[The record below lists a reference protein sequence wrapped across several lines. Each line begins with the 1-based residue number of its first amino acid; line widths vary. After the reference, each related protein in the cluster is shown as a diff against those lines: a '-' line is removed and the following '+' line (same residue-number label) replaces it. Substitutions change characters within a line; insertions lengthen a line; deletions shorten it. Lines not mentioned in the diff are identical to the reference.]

1 MDAATHKRHVLFTHL
16 SPCSSMSNPFKLRQ
30 WALMAALSQAAVP
43 ALAQDTLSRI
53 ASSGELRLG
62 HREKSLP
69 FSYKDSASG
78 KVQGYTVD
86 ICLQIFEE
94 IKKELKRPDLRVNYL
109 LVDGKN
115 RITDVKNN
123 VVDLECGGTA
133 NTAAR
138 QKEIAFSHHIFVA
151 SSAFLVRKSSNIK
164 TLDDLQGKKI
174 AVQGKT
180 TNENLLRAN
189 ERTFNR
195 KFNYVLVESTLDAVN
210 ALAKGEADAAFAD
223 DAGIWIPLTR
233 LGKSMDDYHFLEKRL
248 SVEPY
253 SIGLRKDDPKFKE
266 LVDRVTRRM
275 IQNGEM
281 AALYKK
287 WFSSEQGT
295 LPISI
300 FMKEALRRPS
310 DIGVEQIAF

>member
-1 MDAATHKRHVLFTHL
+1 MLRHL
-16 SPCSSMSNPFKLRQ
+16 
-30 WALMAALSQAAVP
+30 ALMAALL
-43 ALAQDTLSRI
+43 LANAPTWAEDTLARI

-69 FSYKDSASG
+69 FSYKDASSG

-94 IKKELKRPDLRVNYL
+94 IKKELKRPDLKLKYL

-115 RITDVKNN
+115 RISDVKDN

-151 SSAFLVRKSSNIK
+151 SSAFLVRKNSGIK
-164 TLDDLQGKKI
+164 TLDDLQNKKI

-180 TNENLLRAN
+180 TNENLLKAN

-195 KFNYVLVESTLDAVN
+195 KFDYVPVESTLDAVN

-233 LGKSMDDYHFLEKRL
+233 LGKSMDDYLFLEKRL

-253 SIGLRKDDPKFKE
+253 SIGLRRNDPKFKE

-275 IQNGEM
+275 IQGGEM
-281 AALYKK
+281 TVLYKR
-287 WFSSEQGT
+287 WFSSDQGT
-295 LPISI
+295 LPMSI

>member
-1 MDAATHKRHVLFTHL
+1 MKI
-16 SPCSSMSNPFKLRQ
+16 SSMLRP
-30 WALMAALSQAAVP
+30 WALMAALACAAAAP
-43 ALAQDTLSRI
+43 AWAEDTLGRI
-53 ASSGELRLG
+53 ASAGDLRLG

-69 FSYKDSASG
+69 FSYKDANSG

-94 IKKELKRPDLRVNYL
+94 IKKELKRPDLKLTYL

-151 SSAFLVRKSSNIK
+151 SSAFLVKKNSGIK

-180 TNENLLRAN
+180 TNENLLKAN
-189 ERTFNR
+189 ERTFAR
-195 KFNYVLVESTLDAVN
+195 KFNYVPVDSTLDAVN
-210 ALAKGEADAAFAD
+210 ALVKGDADAAFAD

-233 LGKSMDDYHFLEKRL
+233 LGKSMDEYQFLEKRL

-253 SIGLRKDDPKFKE
+253 SIGLRREDPKFKE

-275 IQNGEM
+275 IQNGELT
-281 AALYKK
+281 ALYKK

-295 LPISI
+295 LLPMSV

>member
-1 MDAATHKRHVLFTHL
+1 MHFISR
-16 SPCSSMSNPFKLRQ
+16 LRP
-30 WALMAALSQAAVP
+30 WALMAALAAFGSTAP
-43 ALAQDTLSRI
+43 AWAEDTLARI
-53 ASSGELRLG
+53 ASSGELKLG

-69 FSYKDSASG
+69 FSFKDANG
-78 KVQGYTVD
+78 AVKGYTVD
-86 ICLQIFEE
+86 VCLQIFDE
-94 IKKELKRPDLRVNYL
+94 IKKELKRPDLRVHYL

-115 RITDVKNN
+115 RISDVKDG

-151 SSAFLVRKSSNIK
+151 TSSFLVRKSSGIK

-180 TNENLLRAN
+180 TNEGLLRAN
-189 ERTFNR
+189 ERTYNR
-195 KFNYVLVESTLDAVN
+195 HFNYVLADSTLDVVG
-210 ALAKGEADAAFAD
+210 ALVKGEADAAFAD

-233 LGKSMDDYHFLEKRL
+233 LGKNVDDYHFLEKRL
-248 SVEPY
+248 SLEPY

-275 IQNGEM
+275 IQGGEM

-287 WFSSEQGT
+287 WFSVDQQGM
-295 LPISI
+295 LPMSL

-310 DIGVEQIAF
+310 DMGVEQIAF

>member
-1 MDAATHKRHVLFTHL
+1 MKSVSMLRHG
-16 SPCSSMSNPFKLRQ
+16 
-30 WALMAALSQAAVP
+30 ALMAALL
-43 ALAQDTLSRI
+43 LANAPVWAEDTLARI
-53 ASSGELRLG
+53 ASAGELRLG

-69 FSYKDSASG
+69 FSYKDATSG

-86 ICLQIFEE
+86 ICLQIYEE
-94 IKKELKRPDLRVNYL
+94 IKKELKRPDLKLKYL

-115 RITDVKNN
+115 RISDVKDN

-138 QKEIAFSHHIFVA
+138 QKEISFSHHIFVA
-151 SSAFLVRKSSNIK
+151 SSAFLVRKNSGIK
-164 TLDDLQGKKI
+164 TLDDLQNKKI

-180 TNENLLRAN
+180 TNENLLKAN

-195 KFNYVLVESTLDAVN
+195 KFEYVPVESTLDAVN
-210 ALAKGEADAAFAD
+210 ALAKGQADAAFAD

-233 LGKSMDDYHFLEKRL
+233 LGKSMDDYVFLEKRL

-253 SIGLRKDDPKFKE
+253 SIGLRRDDPKFKE

-275 IQNGEM
+275 IQGGEM
-281 AALYKK
+281 TTLYKK
-287 WFSSEQGT
+287 WFSAEQGT
-295 LPISI
+295 LPMSI

>member
-1 MDAATHKRHVLFTHL
+1 MLRHV
-16 SPCSSMSNPFKLRQ
+16 
-30 WALMAALSQAAVP
+30 ALMAALLLTNATAW
-43 ALAQDTLSRI
+43 AEDTLARI
-53 ASSGELRLG
+53 ASAGELRLG

-69 FSYKDSASG
+69 FSYKDATSG

-86 ICLQIFEE
+86 ICLQIYEE
-94 IKKELKRPDLRVNYL
+94 IKKELKRPDLKLKYL

-115 RITDVKNN
+115 RISDVKDN

-151 SSAFLVRKSSNIK
+151 SSAFLVRKNSGIK
-164 TLDDLQGKKI
+164 TLDDLQNKKI

-180 TNENLLRAN
+180 TNENLLKAN

-195 KFNYVLVESTLDAVN
+195 KFNYVSVDSTLDAVN

-233 LGKSMDDYHFLEKRL
+233 LGKSMDDYLFLEKRL

-253 SIGLRKDDPKFKE
+253 SIGLRREDPKFKE

-275 IQNGEM
+275 IQGGDM
-281 AALYKK
+281 LTLYKR
-287 WFSSEQGT
+287 WFSSDQGT
-295 LPISI
+295 LPMSI

>member
-1 MDAATHKRHVLFTHL
+1 MKSVSMLRHG
-16 SPCSSMSNPFKLRQ
+16 
-30 WALMAALSQAAVP
+30 ALMAALLLTNATAW
-43 ALAQDTLSRI
+43 AEDTLARI
-53 ASSGELRLG
+53 ASAGELRLG

-69 FSYKDSASG
+69 FSYKDAASG

-86 ICLQIFEE
+86 ICLQIYEE
-94 IKKELKRPDLRVNYL
+94 IKKELKRPDLKLKYL

-115 RITDVKNN
+115 RISDVKDN

-151 SSAFLVRKSSNIK
+151 SSAFLVRKNSGIK
-164 TLDDLQGKKI
+164 TLDDLQNKKI

-180 TNENLLRAN
+180 TNENLLKAN

-195 KFNYVLVESTLDAVN
+195 KFNYVSVDSTLDAVN

-233 LGKSMDDYHFLEKRL
+233 LGKSMDDYLFLEKRL

-253 SIGLRKDDPKFKE
+253 SIGLRREDPKFKE

-275 IQNGEM
+275 IQGGDM
-281 AALYKK
+281 LTLYKR
-287 WFSSEQGT
+287 WFSSDQGT
-295 LPISI
+295 LPMSI

>member
-1 MDAATHKRHVLFTHL
+1 M
-16 SPCSSMSNPFKLRQ
+16 LRLV
-30 WALMAALSQAAVP
+30 ALMAALVLANAP
-43 ALAQDTLSRI
+43 AWAEDTLARI

-69 FSYKDSASG
+69 FSFKDATSG

-86 ICLQIFEE
+86 ICLQIYEE
-94 IKKELKRPDLRVNYL
+94 IKKELKRPDLKLKYL

-115 RITDVKNN
+115 RISDVKDN

-138 QKEIAFSHHIFVA
+138 QKEISFSHHIFVA
-151 SSAFLVRKSSNIK
+151 SSAFLVRKNSGIK
-164 TLDDLQGKKI
+164 TLDDLQNKKI

-180 TNENLLRAN
+180 TNENLLKAN

-195 KFNYVLVESTLDAVN
+195 KFNYVPVDSTLDAVN

-233 LGKSMDDYHFLEKRL
+233 LGKSMDDYLFLDKRL

-253 SIGLRKDDPKFKE
+253 SIGLRRDDPKFKE

-275 IQNGEM
+275 IQGGEM
-281 AALYKK
+281 LTLYKR
-287 WFSSEQGT
+287 WFSSDQGT
-295 LPISI
+295 LPMSI

>member
-1 MDAATHKRHVLFTHL
+1 M
-16 SPCSSMSNPFKLRQ
+16 LRPM
-30 WALMAALSQAAVP
+30 ALMLAALLLANAP
-43 ALAQDTLSRI
+43 AWAEDTLARI

-69 FSYKDSASG
+69 FSYKDATSG

-86 ICLQIFEE
+86 ICLQIYEE
-94 IKKELKRPDLRVNYL
+94 IKKELKRPDLKLKYL

-115 RITDVKNN
+115 RISDVKGN
-123 VVDLECGGTA
+123 VVDLECGGTS

-138 QKEIAFSHHIFVA
+138 QKEISFSHHIFVA
-151 SSAFLVRKSSNIK
+151 SSAFLVRKNSGIK
-164 TLDDLQGKKI
+164 TLDDLQNKKI

-180 TNENLLRAN
+180 TNENLLKAN

-195 KFNYVLVESTLDAVN
+195 KFNYVPVDSTLDAVN

-233 LGKSMDDYHFLEKRL
+233 LGKSMDDYHFLDKRL

-253 SIGLRKDDPKFKE
+253 SIGLRREDPKFKE

-275 IQNGEM
+275 IQGGEM
-281 AALYKK
+281 LTLYKR
-287 WFSSEQGT
+287 WFSSDQGT
-295 LPISI
+295 LPMSI
-300 FMKEALRRPS
+300 FMKEAMRRPS

>member
-1 MDAATHKRHVLFTHL
+1 MLRHL
-16 SPCSSMSNPFKLRQ
+16 
-30 WALMAALSQAAVP
+30 ALMAALLLANAP
-43 ALAQDTLSRI
+43 AWAEDTLARI

-69 FSYKDSASG
+69 FSYKDATSG

-86 ICLQIFEE
+86 ICLQIYEE
-94 IKKELKRPDLRVNYL
+94 IKKELKRPDLKLRYL

-115 RITDVKNN
+115 RITDVKDN

-138 QKEIAFSHHIFVA
+138 QKEISFSHHIFVA
-151 SSAFLVRKSSNIK
+151 SSAFLVRKNSGIK
-164 TLDDLQGKKI
+164 TLDDLQNKKI

-180 TNENLLRAN
+180 TNENLLKAN

-195 KFNYVLVESTLDAVN
+195 KFNYVAVDSTLDAVN

-233 LGKSMDDYHFLEKRL
+233 LGKSMDDYQFLDKRL

-253 SIGLRKDDPKFKE
+253 SIGLRREDPKFKE

-275 IQNGEM
+275 IQGGEM
-281 AALYKK
+281 LTLYKR
-287 WFSSEQGT
+287 WFSSDQGT
-295 LPISI
+295 LPMSI

>member
-1 MDAATHKRHVLFTHL
+1 MT
-16 SPCSSMSNPFKLRQ
+16 LRP
-30 WALMAALSQAAVP
+30 WALMAALVLAHMP
-43 ALAQDTLSRI
+43 AWAEDTLARI
-53 ASSGELRLG
+53 ASAGELRLG

-69 FSYKDSASG
+69 FSYKEATTG

-86 ICLQIFEE
+86 ICLQIYEE
-94 IKKELKRPDLRVNYL
+94 IKKELKRPDLRLKYL

-115 RITDVKNN
+115 RITDVKDN

-151 SSAFLVRKSSNIK
+151 SSAFLVRKNSGIK

-174 AVQGKT
+174 AVQAKT
-180 TNENLLRAN
+180 TNENLLKAN
-189 ERTFNR
+189 ERTFVR
-195 KFNYVLVESTLDAVN
+195 KFNYVPVDSTLDAVN
-210 ALAKGEADAAFAD
+210 ALAKGDADAAFAD

-233 LGKSMDDYHFLEKRL
+233 LGKAMDEYQFLDKRL

-253 SIGLRKDDPKFKE
+253 SIGLRREDPKFKE

-275 IQNGEM
+275 IQSGEM
-281 AALYKK
+281 TTLYKK
-287 WFSSEQGT
+287 WFSSDQGT
-295 LPISI
+295 LPMSV

>member
-1 MDAATHKRHVLFTHL
+1 MTFVST
-16 SPCSSMSNPFKLRQ
+16 LRPL
-30 WALMAALSQAAVP
+30 ALMMVVAALWLAHAP
-43 ALAQDTLSRI
+43 ARAEDTLARI
-53 ASSGELRLG
+53 ASSSELRLG

-69 FSYKDSASG
+69 FSYKDAASG

-86 ICLQIFEE
+86 ICLQIYEE
-94 IKKELKRPDLRVNYL
+94 IKKELKRPDLRLKYL

-115 RITDVKNN
+115 RITDVKDS

-151 SSAFLVRKSSNIK
+151 SSAFLVRKNSGIK
-164 TLDDLQGKKI
+164 TLDDLQNKKI
-174 AVQGKT
+174 SVQGKT
-180 TNENLLRAN
+180 TNENLLKAN

-195 KFNYVLVESTLDAVN
+195 KFNYVPVDSTLDAVA
-210 ALAKGEADAAFAD
+210 ALARGEADAAFAD

-233 LGKSMDDYHFLEKRL
+233 LGKSMDDYLFLEKRL
-248 SVEPY
+248 SIEPY
-253 SIGLRKDDPKFKE
+253 SIGLRRDDPKFKE

-275 IQNGEM
+275 IQGGDM
-281 AALYKK
+281 LVLYKK
-287 WFSSEQGT
+287 WFSSDQGT
-295 LPISI
+295 LPMSI

>member
-1 MDAATHKRHVLFTHL
+1 MLRHV
-16 SPCSSMSNPFKLRQ
+16 
-30 WALMAALSQAAVP
+30 ALMAALLLANAP
-43 ALAQDTLSRI
+43 AWAEDTLARI

-69 FSYKDSASG
+69 FSYKDATSG

-86 ICLQIFEE
+86 ICLQIYEE
-94 IKKELKRPDLRVNYL
+94 IKKELKRPDLKLKYL

-115 RITDVKNN
+115 RISDVKDN

-151 SSAFLVRKSSNIK
+151 SSAFLVRKNSGIK
-164 TLDDLQGKKI
+164 TLDDLQNKKI

-180 TNENLLRAN
+180 TNENLLKAN

-195 KFNYVLVESTLDAVN
+195 KFNYVAVDSTLDAVN

-233 LGKSMDDYHFLEKRL
+233 LGKSMNDYQFLEKRL

-253 SIGLRKDDPKFKE
+253 SIGLRREDPKFKE

-275 IQNGEM
+275 IQGGDM
-281 AALYKK
+281 LTLYKR
-287 WFSSEQGT
+287 WFSSDQGT
-295 LPISI
+295 LPMSI

>member
-1 MDAATHKRHVLFTHL
+1 MATHIALLRGINVGKAIDIML
-16 SPCSSMSNPFKLRQ
+16 SLIISPTVGFII
-30 WALMAALSQAAVP
+30 AALLLFAMKRVW
-43 ALAQDTLSRI
+43 
-53 ASSGELRLG
+53 LG
-62 HREKSLP
+62 SKIHKTP
-69 FSYKDSASG
+69 
-78 KVQGYTVD
+78 
-86 ICLQIFEE
+86 EE
-94 IKKELKRPDLRVNYL
+94 RL

>member
-1 MDAATHKRHVLFTHL
+1 
-16 SPCSSMSNPFKLRQ
+16 
-30 WALMAALSQAAVP
+30 MAALSQAAVP
-43 ALAQDTLSRI
+43 TLAQDTLSRI

-151 SSAFLVRKSSNIK
+151 SSAFLVHKSSNIK
-164 TLDDLQGKKI
+164 TLDDL
-174 AVQGKT
+174 QGKT

-223 DAGIWIPLTR
+223 DAGIWIPLAR

>member
-1 MDAATHKRHVLFTHL
+1 MKSVSMLRHV
-16 SPCSSMSNPFKLRQ
+16 
-30 WALMAALSQAAVP
+30 ALMAALLLANAP
-43 ALAQDTLSRI
+43 AWAEDTLARI

-69 FSYKDSASG
+69 FSYKDAASG

-86 ICLQIFEE
+86 ICLQIYEE
-94 IKKELKRPDLRVNYL
+94 IKKELKRPDLKLKYL

-115 RITDVKNN
+115 RISDVKDN

-138 QKEIAFSHHIFVA
+138 QKEISFSHHIFVA
-151 SSAFLVRKSSNIK
+151 SSAFLVRKNSGIK
-164 TLDDLQGKKI
+164 TLDDLQNKKI

-180 TNENLLRAN
+180 TNENLLKAN

-195 KFNYVLVESTLDAVN
+195 KFNYVAVDSTLDAVN

-233 LGKSMDDYHFLEKRL
+233 LGKSMDDYQFLDKRL

-253 SIGLRKDDPKFKE
+253 SIGLRREDPKFKE

-275 IQNGEM
+275 IQGGEM
-281 AALYKK
+281 LTLYKR
-287 WFSSEQGT
+287 WFSSDQGT
-295 LPISI
+295 LPMSI

>member
-1 MDAATHKRHVLFTHL
+1 MKI
-16 SPCSSMSNPFKLRQ
+16 SSMLRP
-30 WALMAALSQAAVP
+30 WALMAALACAAAAP
-43 ALAQDTLSRI
+43 AWAEDTLGRI
-53 ASSGELRLG
+53 ASAGELRLG

-69 FSYKDSASG
+69 FSYKDATSG

-94 IKKELKRPDLRVNYL
+94 IKKELKRPDLKLTYL

-151 SSAFLVRKSSNIK
+151 SSAFLVKKTSGIK

-180 TNENLLRAN
+180 TNENLLKAN
-189 ERTFNR
+189 ERTFAR
-195 KFNYVLVESTLDAVN
+195 KFNYVPVDSTLDAVN
-210 ALAKGEADAAFAD
+210 ALVKGDADAAFAD

-233 LGKSMDDYHFLEKRL
+233 LGKSMDEYQFLEKRL

-253 SIGLRKDDPKFKE
+253 SIGLRREDPKFKE

-275 IQNGEM
+275 IQNGELT
-281 AALYKK
+281 ALYKK

-295 LPISI
+295 LLPMSV

>member
-1 MDAATHKRHVLFTHL
+1 MLRHV
-16 SPCSSMSNPFKLRQ
+16 
-30 WALMAALSQAAVP
+30 ALMAALLLANAP
-43 ALAQDTLSRI
+43 AWAEDTLARI

-69 FSYKDSASG
+69 FSYKDASSG

-94 IKKELKRPDLRVNYL
+94 IKKELKRPDLKLKYL

-115 RITDVKNN
+115 RISDVKDN

-138 QKEIAFSHHIFVA
+138 QKEISFSHHIFVA
-151 SSAFLVRKSSNIK
+151 SSAFLVRKNSGIK
-164 TLDDLQGKKI
+164 TLDDLQNKKI

-180 TNENLLRAN
+180 TNENLLKAN

-195 KFNYVLVESTLDAVN
+195 KFNYVAVDSTLDAVN

-233 LGKSMDDYHFLEKRL
+233 LGKSMDDYLFLEKRL

-253 SIGLRKDDPKFKE
+253 SIGLRRGDPKFKE

-275 IQNGEM
+275 IQGGEM
-281 AALYKK
+281 LTLYKR
-287 WFSSEQGT
+287 WFSSDQGT
-295 LPISI
+295 LPMSI

>member
-1 MDAATHKRHVLFTHL
+1 MLRHV
-16 SPCSSMSNPFKLRQ
+16 
-30 WALMAALSQAAVP
+30 ALMAALLLANAP
-43 ALAQDTLSRI
+43 AWAEDTLARI

-69 FSYKDSASG
+69 FSYKDAASG

-86 ICLQIFEE
+86 ICLQIYEE
-94 IKKELKRPDLRVNYL
+94 IKKELKRPDLKLKYL

-115 RITDVKNN
+115 RISDVKDK

-138 QKEIAFSHHIFVA
+138 QKEISFSHHIFVA
-151 SSAFLVRKSSNIK
+151 SSAFLVRKNSGIK
-164 TLDDLQGKKI
+164 TLDDLQNKKI

-180 TNENLLRAN
+180 TNENLLKAN

-195 KFNYVLVESTLDAVN
+195 KFNYVAVDSTLDAVN

-233 LGKSMDDYHFLEKRL
+233 LGKSMDDYQFLDKRL

-253 SIGLRKDDPKFKE
+253 SIGLRREDPKFKE

-275 IQNGEM
+275 IQGGEM
-281 AALYKK
+281 LTLYKR
-287 WFSSEQGT
+287 WFSSDQGT
-295 LPISI
+295 LPMSI

>member
-1 MDAATHKRHVLFTHL
+1 MLRHV
-16 SPCSSMSNPFKLRQ
+16 
-30 WALMAALSQAAVP
+30 ALMAALLLANAP
-43 ALAQDTLSRI
+43 AWAEDTLARI

-69 FSYKDSASG
+69 FSYKDATSG

-86 ICLQIFEE
+86 ICLQIYEE
-94 IKKELKRPDLRVNYL
+94 IKKELKRPDLKLKYL

-115 RITDVKNN
+115 RISDVKDN

-151 SSAFLVRKSSNIK
+151 SSAFLVRKNSGIK
-164 TLDDLQGKKI
+164 TLDDLQNKKI

-180 TNENLLRAN
+180 TNENLLKAN

-195 KFNYVLVESTLDAVN
+195 KFNYVAVDSTLDAVN

-233 LGKSMDDYHFLEKRL
+233 LGKSMDDYQFLEKRL

-253 SIGLRKDDPKFKE
+253 SIGLRREDPKFKE

-275 IQNGEM
+275 IQGGDM
-281 AALYKK
+281 LTLYKR
-287 WFSSEQGT
+287 WFSSDQGT
-295 LPISI
+295 LPMSI

>member
-1 MDAATHKRHVLFTHL
+1 MKSVSMLRHV
-16 SPCSSMSNPFKLRQ
+16 
-30 WALMAALSQAAVP
+30 ALMAALLLANAP
-43 ALAQDTLSRI
+43 AWAEDTLARI

-69 FSYKDSASG
+69 FSYKDAASG

-86 ICLQIFEE
+86 ICLQIYEE
-94 IKKELKRPDLRVNYL
+94 IKKELKRPDLKLKYL

-115 RITDVKNN
+115 RISDVKDNL
-123 VVDLECGGTA
+123 VDLECGGTA

-138 QKEIAFSHHIFVA
+138 QKEISFSHHIFVA
-151 SSAFLVRKSSNIK
+151 SSAFLVRKNSGIK
-164 TLDDLQGKKI
+164 TLDDLQNKKI

-180 TNENLLRAN
+180 TNENLLKAN

-195 KFNYVLVESTLDAVN
+195 KFNYVAVDSTLDAVN

-233 LGKSMDDYHFLEKRL
+233 LGKSMDDYQFLDKRL

-253 SIGLRKDDPKFKE
+253 SIGLRREDPKFKE

-275 IQNGEM
+275 IQGGEM
-281 AALYKK
+281 LTLYKR
-287 WFSSEQGT
+287 WFSSDQGT
-295 LPISI
+295 LPMSI

>member
-1 MDAATHKRHVLFTHL
+1 M
-16 SPCSSMSNPFKLRQ
+16 LRPV
-30 WALMAALSQAAVP
+30 ALMAALLLANAP
-43 ALAQDTLSRI
+43 AWAEDTLARI
-53 ASSGELRLG
+53 ASAGELRLG

-69 FSYKDSASG
+69 FSYKDATSG

-94 IKKELKRPDLRVNYL
+94 IKKELKRPDLKLKYL

-115 RITDVKNN
+115 RISDVKDN

-138 QKEIAFSHHIFVA
+138 QREIAFSHHIFVA
-151 SSAFLVRKSSNIK
+151 SSAFLVRKNSGIK
-164 TLDDLQGKKI
+164 TLDDLQNKKI

-180 TNENLLRAN
+180 TNENLLKAN

-195 KFNYVLVESTLDAVN
+195 KFNYVPVDSTLDAVN

-233 LGKSMDDYHFLEKRL
+233 LGKSMDDYLFLEKRL

-253 SIGLRKDDPKFKE
+253 SIGLRRDDPRFKE

-275 IQNGEM
+275 IQGGEM
-281 AALYKK
+281 LTLYKR
-287 WFSSEQGT
+287 WFSSDQGT
-295 LPISI
+295 LPMSI

>member
-1 MDAATHKRHVLFTHL
+1 M
-16 SPCSSMSNPFKLRQ
+16 LRPM
-30 WALMAALSQAAVP
+30 ALMLAALLLANAP
-43 ALAQDTLSRI
+43 AWAEDTLARI
-53 ASSGELRLG
+53 ASAGELRLG

-69 FSYKDSASG
+69 FSYKDATSG

-86 ICLQIFEE
+86 ICLQIYEE
-94 IKKELKRPDLRVNYL
+94 IKKELKRPDLKLKYL

-115 RITDVKNN
+115 RITDVKDN

-151 SSAFLVRKSSNIK
+151 SSAFLVRKNSGIK
-164 TLDDLQGKKI
+164 TLDDLQNKKI

-180 TNENLLRAN
+180 TNENLLKAN

-195 KFNYVLVESTLDAVN
+195 KFNYVAVDSTLDAVN

-233 LGKSMDDYHFLEKRL
+233 LGKSMDDYQFLDKRL

-253 SIGLRKDDPKFKE
+253 SIGLRREDPKFKE

-275 IQNGEM
+275 IQGGEM
-281 AALYKK
+281 LTLYKR
-287 WFSSEQGT
+287 WFSSDQGT
-295 LPISI
+295 LPMSI

>member
-1 MDAATHKRHVLFTHL
+1 MLRHG
-16 SPCSSMSNPFKLRQ
+16 
-30 WALMAALSQAAVP
+30 ALMAALL
-43 ALAQDTLSRI
+43 LANAPVWAEDTLARI
-53 ASSGELRLG
+53 ASAGELRLG

-69 FSYKDSASG
+69 FSYKDATSG

-86 ICLQIFEE
+86 ICLQIYEE
-94 IKKELKRPDLRVNYL
+94 IKKELKRPDLKLKYL

-115 RITDVKNN
+115 RISDVKDN

-138 QKEIAFSHHIFVA
+138 QKEISFSHHIFVA
-151 SSAFLVRKSSNIK
+151 SSAFLVRKNSGIK
-164 TLDDLQGKKI
+164 TLDDLQNKKI

-180 TNENLLRAN
+180 TNENLLKAN

-195 KFNYVLVESTLDAVN
+195 KFEYVPVESTLDAVN
-210 ALAKGEADAAFAD
+210 ALAKGQADAAFAD

-233 LGKSMDDYHFLEKRL
+233 LGKSMDDYVFLEKRL

-253 SIGLRKDDPKFKE
+253 SIGLRRDDPKFKE

-275 IQNGEM
+275 IQGGEM
-281 AALYKK
+281 TTLYKK
-287 WFSSEQGT
+287 WFSAEQGT
-295 LPISI
+295 LPMSI

>member
-1 MDAATHKRHVLFTHL
+1 MLRHV
-16 SPCSSMSNPFKLRQ
+16 
-30 WALMAALSQAAVP
+30 ALMAALLLANAP
-43 ALAQDTLSRI
+43 AWAEDTLARI

-69 FSYKDSASG
+69 FSYKDASSG

-94 IKKELKRPDLRVNYL
+94 IKKELKRPDLKLKYL

-115 RITDVKNN
+115 RISDVKDN

-138 QKEIAFSHHIFVA
+138 QKEISFSHHIFVA
-151 SSAFLVRKSSNIK
+151 SSAFLVRKNSGIK
-164 TLDDLQGKKI
+164 TLDDLQNKKI

-180 TNENLLRAN
+180 TNENLLKAN

-195 KFNYVLVESTLDAVN
+195 KFNYVPVDSTLDAVN

-233 LGKSMDDYHFLEKRL
+233 LGKSMDDYLFLEKRL

-253 SIGLRKDDPKFKE
+253 SIGLRRDDPKFKE

-275 IQNGEM
+275 IQGGEM
-281 AALYKK
+281 LTLYKR
-287 WFSSEQGT
+287 WFSSDQGT
-295 LPISI
+295 LPMSI

>member
-1 MDAATHKRHVLFTHL
+1 MKSV
-16 SPCSSMSNPFKLRQ
+16 SMLRPM
-30 WALMAALSQAAVP
+30 ALMLAALLLANAP
-43 ALAQDTLSRI
+43 AWAEDTLARI
-53 ASSGELRLG
+53 ASAGELRLG

-69 FSYKDSASG
+69 FSFKDAASG

-86 ICLQIFEE
+86 ICLQIYEE
-94 IKKELKRPDLRVNYL
+94 IKKELKRPDLKLKYL

-115 RITDVKNN
+115 RITDVKDN

-151 SSAFLVRKSSNIK
+151 SSAFLVRKNSGIK
-164 TLDDLQGKKI
+164 TLDDLQNKKI

-180 TNENLLRAN
+180 TNENLLKAN

-195 KFNYVLVESTLDAVN
+195 KFNYVAVDSTLDAVN

-233 LGKSMDDYHFLEKRL
+233 LGKSMDDYQFLDKRL

-253 SIGLRKDDPKFKE
+253 SIGLRREDPKFKE

-275 IQNGEM
+275 IQGGEM
-281 AALYKK
+281 LTLYKR
-287 WFSSEQGT
+287 WFSSDQGT
-295 LPISI
+295 LPMSI

>member
-1 MDAATHKRHVLFTHL
+1 MLRHL
-16 SPCSSMSNPFKLRQ
+16 
-30 WALMAALSQAAVP
+30 ALMAALL
-43 ALAQDTLSRI
+43 LANAPTWAEDTLARI

-69 FSYKDSASG
+69 FSYKDATSG

-86 ICLQIFEE
+86 ICLQIFDE
-94 IKKELKRPDLRVNYL
+94 IKKELKRPDLKLKYL

-115 RITDVKNN
+115 RITDVKDN

-138 QKEIAFSHHIFVA
+138 QKEISFSHHIFVA
-151 SSAFLVRKSSNIK
+151 SSAFLVRKNSGIK
-164 TLDDLQGKKI
+164 TLDDLQNKKI

-180 TNENLLRAN
+180 TNENLLKAN

-195 KFNYVLVESTLDAVN
+195 KFEYVPVESTLDAVN
-210 ALAKGEADAAFAD
+210 ALAKGQADAAFAD

-233 LGKSMDDYHFLEKRL
+233 LGKSMDDYAFLEKRL

-253 SIGLRKDDPKFKE
+253 SIGLRRDDPKFKE

-275 IQNGEM
+275 IQGGEM
-281 AALYKK
+281 TALYKK
-287 WFSSEQGT
+287 WFSSDQGT
-295 LPISI
+295 LPMSI

>member
-1 MDAATHKRHVLFTHL
+1 MKSVSMLRHL
-16 SPCSSMSNPFKLRQ
+16 
-30 WALMAALSQAAVP
+30 ALMAALL
-43 ALAQDTLSRI
+43 LANAPTWAEDTLARI

-69 FSYKDSASG
+69 FSYKDATSG

-86 ICLQIFEE
+86 ICLQIFDE
-94 IKKELKRPDLRVNYL
+94 IKKELKRPDLKLKYL

-115 RITDVKNN
+115 RITDVKDN

-138 QKEIAFSHHIFVA
+138 QKEISFSHHIFVA
-151 SSAFLVRKSSNIK
+151 SSAFLVRKNSGIK
-164 TLDDLQGKKI
+164 TLDDLQNKKI

-180 TNENLLRAN
+180 TNENLLKAN

-195 KFNYVLVESTLDAVN
+195 KFEYVPVESTLDAVN
-210 ALAKGEADAAFAD
+210 ALAKGQADAAFAD

-233 LGKSMDDYHFLEKRL
+233 LGKSMDDYAFLEKRL

-253 SIGLRKDDPKFKE
+253 SIGLRRDDPKFKE

-275 IQNGEM
+275 IQGGEM
-281 AALYKK
+281 TALYKK
-287 WFSSEQGT
+287 WFSSDQGT
-295 LPISI
+295 LPMSI

>member
-1 MDAATHKRHVLFTHL
+1 M
-16 SPCSSMSNPFKLRQ
+16 LRP
-30 WALMAALSQAAVP
+30 WALMAALAFAANAP
-43 ALAQDTLSRI
+43 AWAEDTLGRI

-69 FSYKDSASG
+69 FSYKDASSG

-86 ICLQIFEE
+86 ICLQIYEE
-94 IKKELKRPDLRVNYL
+94 IKKELKRPDLKLTYL

-151 SSAFLVRKSSNIK
+151 SSAFLVKKTSGIK

-180 TNENLLRAN
+180 TNENLLKAN
-189 ERTFNR
+189 ERTFAR
-195 KFNYVLVESTLDAVN
+195 KFNYVPVDSTLDAVN
-210 ALAKGEADAAFAD
+210 ALAKGDADAAFAD

-233 LGKSMDDYHFLEKRL
+233 LGKSMDEYQFLEKRL

-253 SIGLRKDDPKFKE
+253 SIGLRREDPKFKE

-275 IQNGEM
+275 IQNGEL

-295 LPISI
+295 LLPMSV

>member
-1 MDAATHKRHVLFTHL
+1 M
-16 SPCSSMSNPFKLRQ
+16 LRRA
-30 WALMAALSQAAVP
+30 ALMAALVLANAP
-43 ALAQDTLSRI
+43 AWAEDTLARI

-69 FSYKDSASG
+69 FSYKDATSG

-86 ICLQIFEE
+86 ICLQIYEE
-94 IKKELKRPDLRVNYL
+94 IKKELKRPDLKLKYL

-115 RITDVKNN
+115 RISDVKDN

-151 SSAFLVRKSSNIK
+151 SSAFLVRKNSGIK
-164 TLDDLQGKKI
+164 TLDDLQNKKI

-180 TNENLLRAN
+180 TNENLLKAN

-195 KFNYVLVESTLDAVN
+195 KFNYVAVDSTLDAVN

-233 LGKSMDDYHFLEKRL
+233 LGKSMDDYQFLDKRL

-253 SIGLRKDDPKFKE
+253 SIGLRREDPKFKE

-275 IQNGEM
+275 IQGGEM
-281 AALYKK
+281 LTLYKR
-287 WFSSEQGT
+287 WFSSDQGT
-295 LPISI
+295 LPMSI

>member
-1 MDAATHKRHVLFTHL
+1 MST
-16 SPCSSMSNPFKLRQ
+16 SSKLRQ
-30 WALMAALSQAAVP
+30 WALMAALTLAAVP

-94 IKKELKRPDLRVNYL
+94 IKKDLKRPDLRVNYL

>member
-1 MDAATHKRHVLFTHL
+1 MRNIFLLQFFNMSLFFKW
-16 SPCSSMSNPFKLRQ
+16 SP
-30 WALMAALSQAAVP
+30 WALSVALVFASAPVV
-43 ALAQDTLSRI
+43 AQDTLSRI

-69 FSYKDSASG
+69 FSYKDASSG

-86 ICLQIFEE
+86 VCLQIHEE
-94 IKKELKRPDLRVNYL
+94 IKKELKRPELRVNYV

-138 QKEIAFSHHIFVA
+138 QKEISFSHHIFVA
-151 SSAFLVRKSSNIK
+151 SSTFLVRKSSGIK
-164 TLDDLQGKKI
+164 TLDDLQGKRI
-174 AVQGKT
+174 AVQTKT

-189 ERTFNR
+189 ERTYAR
-195 KFNYVLVESTLDAVN
+195 KFDYVPVESTLDTVN

-233 LGKSMDDYHFLEKRL
+233 LGNSMSEYQFLDKRL

-275 IQNGEM
+275 IQSGEM
-281 AALYKK
+281 AVLYKK
-287 WFSSEQGT
+287 WFSTEQGT
-295 LPISI
+295 LPMSM

-310 DIGVEQIAF
+310 DMGVEQIAF

>member
-1 MDAATHKRHVLFTHL
+1 
-16 SPCSSMSNPFKLRQ
+16 
-30 WALMAALSQAAVP
+30 MAALSQAAVP
-43 ALAQDTLSRI
+43 TLAQDTLSRI

-164 TLDDLQGKKI
+164 TLDDLQGK
-174 AVQGKT
+174 T
-180 TNENLLRAN
+180 THENLLRAN

>member
-1 MDAATHKRHVLFTHL
+1 M
-16 SPCSSMSNPFKLRQ
+16 LRPM
-30 WALMAALSQAAVP
+30 ALMLAALLLANAP
-43 ALAQDTLSRI
+43 AWAEDTLARI

-69 FSYKDSASG
+69 FSYKDATSG

-86 ICLQIFEE
+86 ICLLIYEE
-94 IKKELKRPDLRVNYL
+94 IKKELKRPDLKLKYQ

-115 RITDVKNN
+115 RISDVKDN
-123 VVDLECGGTA
+123 VVDLECGGTS

-138 QKEIAFSHHIFVA
+138 QKEISFSHHIFVA
-151 SSAFLVRKSSNIK
+151 SSAFLVRKNSGIK
-164 TLDDLQGKKI
+164 TLDDLHNKKI

-180 TNENLLRAN
+180 TNENLLKAN

-195 KFNYVLVESTLDAVN
+195 KFNYVPADSTLDAVN

-233 LGKSMDDYHFLEKRL
+233 LGKSMDDYHFLDKRL

-253 SIGLRKDDPKFKE
+253 SIGLRREDPKFKE

-275 IQNGEM
+275 IQGGEM
-281 AALYKK
+281 LTLYKR
-287 WFSSEQGT
+287 WFSSDQGT
-295 LPISI
+295 LPMSI
-300 FMKEALRRPS
+300 FMKEAMRRPS

>member
-1 MDAATHKRHVLFTHL
+1 M
-16 SPCSSMSNPFKLRQ
+16 LRRA
-30 WALMAALSQAAVP
+30 ALMAALVLANAP
-43 ALAQDTLSRI
+43 AWAEDTLARI

-69 FSYKDSASG
+69 FSYKDATSG

-86 ICLQIFEE
+86 ICLQIYEE
-94 IKKELKRPDLRVNYL
+94 IKKELKRSDLKLKYL

-115 RITDVKNN
+115 RISDVKDN

-138 QKEIAFSHHIFVA
+138 QKEISFSHHIFVA
-151 SSAFLVRKSSNIK
+151 SSAFLVRKNSGIK
-164 TLDDLQGKKI
+164 TLDDLQNKKI

-180 TNENLLRAN
+180 TNENLLKAN

-195 KFNYVLVESTLDAVN
+195 KFNYVAVDSTLDAVN

-233 LGKSMDDYHFLEKRL
+233 LGKSMDDYQFLDKRL

-253 SIGLRKDDPKFKE
+253 SIGLRREDPKFKE

-275 IQNGEM
+275 IQGGEM
-281 AALYKK
+281 LTLYKR
-287 WFSSEQGT
+287 WFSSDQGT
-295 LPISI
+295 LPMSI